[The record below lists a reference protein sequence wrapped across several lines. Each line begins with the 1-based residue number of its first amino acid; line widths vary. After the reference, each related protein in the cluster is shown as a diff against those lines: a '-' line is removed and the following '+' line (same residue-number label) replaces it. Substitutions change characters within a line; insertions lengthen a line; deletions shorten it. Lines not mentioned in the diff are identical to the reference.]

1 MIKVQESMGT
11 GNEGSWRAVGWSVGL
26 CEFFKGPMKL
36 GNDPFLAK
44 GTNFLSTAVEVCG
57 TALQEGRMA
66 AAGHVSGF
74 LRVTWEILGWW
85 IHFN

>member
-1 MIKVQESMGT
+1 MGT

-57 TALQEGRMA
+57 TALHRRDGGGWARVRVCKSDMGII
-66 AAGHVSGF
+66 AG
-74 LRVTWEILGWW
+74 W
-85 IHFN
+85 ISFN